1 MAFPPVVDHHNPNPN
16 PNHLHL
22 ESLPLIDLGL
32 LSQSD
37 LYSLSLTSSSSSQSH
52 PTRRFDDNVL
62 IPKIDRSV
70 FNESAGSRKQTYS
83 RLRLAPRNSQFPVP
97 NPKSQKTIPHSQ
109 PRDPETLQ
117 IIALLK
123 QLFPS
128 EKALKENDDVLVPV
142 PVRLAQYDAMPGPS
156 AENFSAGLS
165 VDVGTK
171 RKRGRPRKYP
181 NATISYPSVNADVSM
196 EMRGGDNSTP
206 GIVVQSSEGKRKRG
220 RPRKD
225 ENRVVSVA
233 KREKKVKVKEA
244 KVKEGNVKVEEAE
257 IVMVNGR
264 GVVVDLAAVEN
275 ADGLFGEEL
284 RRRTEGMDTEVQLLA
299 FLGGLEGQWSSARKK
314 RKIVPADE
322 LGDVL
327 PVQWK
332 ILLALKRN
340 GGLVRLFCKRY
351 IRVHARK
358 DISFNF
364 GSPNREIYGKFVSC
378 KEVSSYLISYFGV
391 GNKSIP
397 GHTDGS
403 IQLSNKLV
411 SGDGMQ
417 QDTNTFEDEI
427 KANELPSRSLMPIT
441 FVSPGHE
448 KQENLFHTEN
458 SQEFQAGEEMD
469 MPKKVDPI
477 NTGILQTSLKIHESG
492 QIDREISSDAVAKC
506 ELSAGFPCGKVNNDI
521 TNCFGTNNREFNSL
535 SCEDQALKNNKLGK
549 DLGFSEQGSA
559 VNFTNDKLVD
569 KPTGP
574 GLSFGE
580 TITLDCFHD
589 GINDGYKASVSTV
602 DVLKV
607 DTGTALNGMQKERRS
622 ENFDDN
628 QLTSTEENTKFDD
641 VDDCGNGRS
650 ISGISGSCIGP
661 ENVCTNF
668 LQQSTSEA
676 CSLLPSTI
684 IQSLQKRGSER
695 GLCSTTDEKTC
706 DVRDVYNSES
716 LCTSYRPKF
725 DNIDQS
731 GNEDKAIS
739 LSSEH
744 GMLNVDAM
752 EINEHVISTGSSSS
766 VPGLD
771 GQSCINLSNAKNPS
785 YIEEELW
792 QEKSF
797 LSNVSV
803 PFVKQGRGSSAT
815 GMIYPSGYAQSV
827 NSTYSSSMEESKKEE
842 AKSSWNNE
850 VILSFGS
857 GCAGP
862 ISNSMTN
869 TVHERSS
876 GGPSIVQSENSQTFF
891 TGNKVTGIFS
901 SSVLEDKLIRGSVDG
916 LIHRNGN
923 EQTSGFENNLNRVYS
938 SIMWEQPNTESAEKS
953 RNNEPMTGFLNHS
966 QPSGDVMAEFMWRT
980 DEHNVQQSGLAD
992 TSSELMQSSGYY
1004 PNFDMLSDKGANGAL
1019 SVNEKF
1025 DNMSGLEGLGPGQ
1038 FDYNIP
1044 TVQAT
1049 SHTKESKVLS
1059 CDGELEQGFSSSD
1072 WLEKE
1077 SLPSM
1082 PNITSRHEINT
1093 CVWCRNEFPHG
1104 VYERTQPGSVGL
1116 MCATCQ
1122 ANFSGDFL

>member
-1 MAFPPVVDHHNPNPN
+1 MAFPPVVDHHNPN

-37 LYSLSLTSSSSSQSH
+37 LYSLSLTSSSSSSQSR

-117 IIALLK
+117 IIVLLK

-142 PVRLAQYDAMPGPS
+142 PVRLAQYDATPGPS

-165 VDVGTK
+165 IDVGTK

-196 EMRGGDNSTP
+196 EMRGGDNTTP
-206 GIVVQSSEGKRKRG
+206 GIVVQSSEGRRKRG
-220 RPRKD
+220 RPRKG

-233 KREKKVKVKEA
+233 NREKKVKVKEA

-257 IVMVNGR
+257 IVMVNGH

-275 ADGLFGEEL
+275 ADGFFGEEL
-284 RRRTEGMDTEVQLLA
+284 RRRTEGMDTEAQLLA
-299 FLGGLEGQWSSARKK
+299 FMGGLEGQWSSARKK

-327 PVQWK
+327 PVHWK

-351 IRVHARK
+351 I
-358 DISFNF
+358 
-364 GSPNREIYGKFVSC
+364 SPNGQQFVSC
-378 KEVSSYLISYFGV
+378 EEVSSYLISYFGV

-411 SGDGMQ
+411 SGD
-417 QDTNTFEDEI
+417 
-427 KANELPSRSLMPIT
+427 
-441 FVSPGHE
+441 
-448 KQENLFHTEN
+448 
-458 SQEFQAGEEMD
+458 EFQAGEEMG

-477 NTGILQTSLKIHESG
+477 KTGILQTSLKIHESG
-492 QIDREISSDAVAKC
+492 QIDREVSSDAVAKC

-521 TNCFGTNNREFNSL
+521 TNCFGTNNHEFNSL
-535 SCEDQALKNNKLGK
+535 SCEDQALKNNKIGK

-559 VNFTNDKLVD
+559 VNLTNDKLVD
-569 KPTGP
+569 KPTGR

-580 TITLDCFHD
+580 TNTLDCFHD
-589 GINDGYKASVSTV
+589 GINDGYEASVSTV
-602 DVLKV
+602 DVPKV

-706 DVRDVYNSES
+706 DVKDVYNSES

-725 DNIDQS
+725 DNTDLS

-771 GQSCINLSNAKNPS
+771 GQSCINLGNAKNPS

-797 LSNVSV
+797 QINVSV
-803 PFVKQGRGSSAT
+803 PFVKQGRDSSET
-815 GMIYPSGYAQSV
+815 GMIYSSGYAQSV

-850 VILSFGS
+850 VMLSFGS
-857 GCAGP
+857 SCAGP

-876 GGPSIVQSENSQTFF
+876 GGPSLVHSENSQTFF

-901 SSVLEDKLIRGSVDG
+901 SSVLDDKLIRGSVDG
-916 LIHRNGN
+916 VIHRNGN

-992 TSSELMQSSGYY
+992 ASSELMQSSGYY

-1059 CDGELEQGFSSSD
+1059 YDGELEQGFSSSD

-1082 PNITSRHEINT
+1082 PNITSRNEINT
-1093 CVWCRNEFPHG
+1093 CVWCRNEFHHE

>member
-1 MAFPPVVDHHNPNPN
+1 MAFPPVVDHHNPN

-37 LYSLSLTSSSSSQSH
+37 LYFLSLTSSSSSSQSR

-142 PVRLAQYDAMPGPS
+142 PVRLAQYDATPGPS

-165 VDVGTK
+165 IDVGTK

-196 EMRGGDNSTP
+196 EMRGGDNTTP
-206 GIVVQSSEGKRKRG
+206 GIVVQSSEGRRKRG

-257 IVMVNGR
+257 IVMVNGH
-264 GVVVDLAAVEN
+264 GVVVDLAALEN
-275 ADGLFGEEL
+275 ADGFFGEEL
-284 RRRTEGMDTEVQLLA
+284 RRRTEGMDTEAQLLA

-327 PVQWK
+327 PVHWK

-351 IRVHARK
+351 I
-358 DISFNF
+358 
-364 GSPNREIYGKFVSC
+364 SPNGQQFVSC
-378 KEVSSYLISYFGV
+378 EEVSSYLISYFGV

-411 SGDGMQ
+411 SGD
-417 QDTNTFEDEI
+417 
-427 KANELPSRSLMPIT
+427 
-441 FVSPGHE
+441 
-448 KQENLFHTEN
+448 
-458 SQEFQAGEEMD
+458 EFQAGEEMG

-477 NTGILQTSLKIHESG
+477 KTGILQTSLKIYESG

-506 ELSAGFPCGKVNNDI
+506 ELSAGFPCSKVNNDI
-521 TNCFGTNNREFNSL
+521 TNCFGTNKHEFNSL
-535 SCEDQALKNNKLGK
+535 SYEDQALKNNKLRK

-559 VNFTNDKLVD
+559 VNLTNDKLVD

-580 TITLDCFHD
+580 TNTLDCFHD

-602 DVLKV
+602 DVPKV

-725 DNIDQS
+725 DNTDLS

-771 GQSCINLSNAKNPS
+771 GQSCINLGNAKNPS

-797 LSNVSV
+797 QINVSV
-803 PFVKQGRGSSAT
+803 PFVKQGRDSSET
-815 GMIYPSGYAQSV
+815 GMIYSSGYAQSV

-850 VILSFGS
+850 VMLSFGS
-857 GCAGP
+857 SCAGP
-862 ISNSMTN
+862 ISNSITN

-876 GGPSIVQSENSQTFF
+876 GGPSIVHSENSQTFF

-901 SSVLEDKLIRGSVDG
+901 SSVLDDKLIRGSVDG

-938 SIMWEQPNTESAEKS
+938 SIVWEQPNTESAEKS

-980 DEHNVQQSGLAD
+980 DEHNVQPSGLGDA
-992 TSSELMQSSGYY
+992 SSELMQSSGYY

-1059 CDGELEQGFSSSD
+1059 YDGELEQGFSSSD
-1072 WLEKE
+1072 WLEKD

-1082 PNITSRHEINT
+1082 PNITSRHEIST
-1093 CVWCRNEFPHG
+1093 CVWCRNEFHHE

-1122 ANFSGDFL
+1122 AKFSGDFL